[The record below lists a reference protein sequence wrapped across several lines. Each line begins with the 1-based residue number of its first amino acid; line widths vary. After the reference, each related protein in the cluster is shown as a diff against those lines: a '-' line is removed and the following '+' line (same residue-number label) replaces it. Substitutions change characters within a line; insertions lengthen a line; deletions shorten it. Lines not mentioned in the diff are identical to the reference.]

1 MHAVGGLR
9 GRQSNGALCSA
20 SALNCAVVHCARP
33 PSEQMS
39 TPAKSPEEHGVHVF
53 TQTICVG
60 RLEYTK
66 YLPPL
71 STDTKA
77 PMLLVRTVAAPAI
90 PTQEPLQAPRGEP
103 VAGVEAAWNV
113 PGAHVVH
120 VTSALGVAAAE
131 K

>member
-1 MHAVGGLR
+1 MHEVGGLR

-33 PSEQMS
+33 PSVQTF

-53 TQTICVG
+53 TQKIGVG

-71 STDTKA
+71 STDTKS
-77 PMLLVRTVAAPAI
+77 PMLLVRTVAVPDM
-90 PTQEPLQAPRGEP
+90 PTQEPLQAPTGEP

-113 PGAHVVH
+113 FGAHVVH
-120 VTSALGVAAAE
+120 VTSALVVAAAE